1 MVTGG
6 SDGGV
11 RLTSIKTGHL
21 LTVLSQ
27 SSSYVYQVK
36 IAGMRV
42 VATAGSKVTVQTVQL
57 TEGEPES
64 SLSHLLEGH
73 TRDVLCLDICGDL
86 IVTGGTDKLVL
97 VYKLGPAGVY
107 KVIHTLTEHKLKV
120 SCSLAVLNLANL
132 LLQNRKQT
140 LLGGKWSLHDIMT
153 FARLDHCFI
162 NNAHSLSN
170 LGSTQAIYKSPDI
183 LM

>member
-120 SCSLAVLNLANL
+120 SCSLANL
-132 LLQNRKQT
+132 LLQNR
-140 LLGGKWSLHDIMT
+140 LCLGENGPCM
-153 FARLDHCFI
+153 
-162 NNAHSLSN
+162 
-170 LGSTQAIYKSPDI
+170 I
-183 LM
+183 L